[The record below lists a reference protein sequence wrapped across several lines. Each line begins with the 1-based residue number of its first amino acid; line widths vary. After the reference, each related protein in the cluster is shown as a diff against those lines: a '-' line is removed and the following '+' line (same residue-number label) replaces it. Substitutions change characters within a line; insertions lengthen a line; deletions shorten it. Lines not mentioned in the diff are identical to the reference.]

1 MSAQGILD
9 STDAKL
15 YQQGREGRPSL
26 LDLDRESF
34 LSKFNREPFT
44 IGHRLADNPLFAL
57 PRLIELARRLPAEHV
72 SYNSGDVPVTTGLY
86 KGPQTGLSIEE
97 TIRQIEQCRSWMVL
111 KFVEDD
117 PEYRRLLDGCLDE
130 VKPLSERVAPGMRQR
145 QGFIFI
151 SSASSVTPY
160 HMDPEY
166 NFLLQVRGRK
176 KVTIW
181 NPADRSILSERELED
196 YYSGCGFQITF
207 KEEYLRKAATFELT
221 PGRGLHFPVTAPH
234 FVENRDEV
242 SISFSITFQT
252 PASERRRLLYGA
264 NARLRGLGIKP
275 SPVGQSLLRDSTKRA
290 AFSAYRVAKHL
301 LTGARSRPAQR
312 Y

>member
-9 STDAKL
+9 RTDAGVYK
-15 YQQGREGRPSL
+15 PSNERSARL
-26 LDLDRESF
+26 LELDRATF
-34 LSKFNREPFT
+34 ISKFNREPFT
-44 IGHRLADNPLFAL
+44 IRHRLADHPLFAL

-72 SYNSGDVPVTTGLY
+72 SYNSGDVPITTGLY

-117 PEYRRLLDGCLDE
+117 AEYRSLLDGCLDE
-130 VKPLSERVAPGMRQR
+130 IRPMSEPVAPGMQKR

-151 SSASSVTPY
+151 SSAASVTPY

-166 NFLLQVRGRK
+166 NFLLQVRGK
-176 KVTIW
+176 KRVTMW
-181 NPADRSILSERELED
+181 NPADRAILSERELED
-196 YYSGCGFQITF
+196 YYSESNFQITF
-207 KEEYLRKAATFELT
+207 KEEYRDKATAFELT
-221 PGRGLHFPVTAPH
+221 PGDGLHFPVTAPH
-234 FVENRDEV
+234 YVENGDEV

-252 PASERRRLLYGA
+252 PASERRRSLYGA
-264 NARLRGLGIKP
+264 NARLRQLGFNP
-275 SPVGQSLLRDSTKRA
+275 APVGRSALRDSTKHA
-290 AFSAYRVAKHL
+290 AFSAYRIAKRV
-301 LTGARSRPAQR
+301 LTGARSKPVQG

>member
-9 STDAKL
+9 RTDTNVQRTANE
-15 YQQGREGRPSL
+15 RRSAL
-26 LDLDRESF
+26 LELDRATF
-34 LSKFNREPFT
+34 KSKFNREPFT
-44 IGHRLADNPLFAL
+44 IRHNLADHPLFAL

-130 VKPLSERVAPGMRQR
+130 IKPLSESVAPGMQRR

-166 NFLLQVRGRK
+166 NFLLQVRGNKR
-176 KVTIW
+176 VTIW
-181 NPADRSILSERELED
+181 SPADRSVLSERELED
-196 YYSGCGFQITF
+196 YYSERNFQISF
-207 KEEYLRKAATFELT
+207 KEEYRAKAKRFTLA
-221 PGRGLHFPVTAPH
+221 PGQGLHFPVTAPH
-234 FVENRDEV
+234 YVENGDEV

-252 PASERRRLLYGA
+252 PASERRRFLYGA
-264 NARLRGLGIKP
+264 NARLRELGFKP
-275 SPVGQSLLRDSTKRA
+275 SPVGSSALRDWTKHIAFRA
-290 AFSAYRVAKHL
+290 VRFAKRL
-301 LTGARSRPAQR
+301 LTGKRSESAQR

>member
-9 STDAKL
+9 RTEAGVHQTQES
-15 YQQGREGRPSL
+15 RRSL
-26 LDLDRESF
+26 LELDQERF
-34 LSKFNREPFT
+34 LSGFNREPFV
-44 IGHRLADNPLFAL
+44 IGHRLADHPLFAL
-57 PRLIELARRLPAEHV
+57 PRLIALARRLPAEHV

-86 KGPQTGLSIEE
+86 KGPQTGLSVEE

-111 KFVEDD
+111 KFVESD

-130 VKPLSERVAPGMRQR
+130 IRRLSEPVAQGMQKR

-166 NFLLQVRGRK
+166 NFLLQVRGK
-176 KVTIW
+176 KRVTIW
-181 NPADRSILSERELED
+181 DPADRAILSEKELED
-196 YYSGCGFQITF
+196 YYSEREFQIAF
-207 KEEYLRKAATFELT
+207 KEEYRRKASTFELT
-221 PGRGLHFPVTAPH
+221 PGAGLHFPVTAPH
-234 FVENRDEV
+234 YVENGDDV

-264 NARLRGLGIKP
+264 NARLREMGFTP
-275 SPVGQSLLRDSTKRA
+275 APVGKSALRDFTKHA
-290 AFSAYRVAKHL
+290 AFRAYRFAKHV
-301 LTGARSRPAQR
+301 LTGARAKPAQR

>member
-9 STDAKL
+9 RTDSGL
-15 YQQGREGRPSL
+15 FQQEGEGRPAL
-26 LDLDRESF
+26 LAFDGETF
-34 LSKFNREPFT
+34 QSKFNREPFV
-44 IGHRLADNPLFAL
+44 IGHRLASHPLFAL
-57 PRLIELARRLPAEHV
+57 PRVIELARRLPAEHV

-97 TIRQIEQCRSWMVL
+97 TIRQIEESRSWMVL

-117 PEYRRLLDGCLDE
+117 PEYRQLLDRCLDE
-130 VKPLSERVAPGMRQR
+130 IRPLSETVAPGMQKR

-166 NFLLQVRGRK
+166 NFLLQVRGK
-176 KVTIW
+176 KRVTIW
-181 NPADRSILSERELED
+181 NPADRAVLSERELED
-196 YYSGCGFQITF
+196 YYSERNFQITF
-207 KEEYLRKAATFELT
+207 KEEYRRRASSFELT
-221 PGRGLHFPVTAPH
+221 PGAGLHFPVTAPH
-234 FVENRDEV
+234 YVENGDEV

-264 NARLRGLGIKP
+264 NARLRELGLNP
-275 SPVGQSLLRDSTKRA
+275 SPVGESGLCDSTKHA
-290 AFSAYRVAKHL
+290 AFRAYRLAKRV
-301 LTGARSRPAQR
+301 LTGARSEPVQR

>member
-1 MSAQGILD
+1 MSAFGILD
-9 STDAKL
+9 RTERSVQRTANERRL
-15 YQQGREGRPSL
+15 AL
-26 LDLDRESF
+26 LELDKATF
-34 LSKFNREPFT
+34 ASKFNREPFT
-44 IGHRLADNPLFAL
+44 VRHHLADHPLFAL

-86 KGPQTGLSIEE
+86 QGPQTGLSIEE

-117 PEYRRLLDGCLDE
+117 PEYRRLLNDCLDE
-130 VKPLSERVAPGMRQR
+130 IKSMSEPVAPGMQKR

-166 NFLLQVRGRK
+166 NFLLQVRGNK
-176 KVTIW
+176 KISIW
-181 NPADRSILSERELED
+181 NPADRSILSEKELED
-196 YYSGCGFQITF
+196 YYSEREFQIAF
-207 KEEYLRKAATFELT
+207 KEEYLAKAKKFTLA
-221 PGRGLHFPVTAPH
+221 PGLGLHFPVTSPH
-234 FVENRDEV
+234 FVENGDEV

-252 PASERRRLLYGA
+252 PASERRRFLYGA
-264 NARLRGLGIKP
+264 NARLRELGLKP
-275 SPVGQSLLRDSTKRA
+275 SPVGQSALRDSTKQIAFRA
-290 AFSAYRVAKHL
+290 VRFAKSL
-301 LTGARSRPAQR
+301 LTGPRAKPAER